1 MKRKEI
7 IEILTKYQTTNP
19 EYVREM
25 HNSMVIDPMDYHKI
39 AEAILQALE
48 EEPFLGCD
56 VCDSSYMDGII
67 RMCNNPDSYHDDSSV
82 STTTSCIHHSGR
94 KELTEQEKLFAQITE
109 QDIEEFIEYIKKR
122 KEKK

>member
-7 IEILTKYQTTNP
+7 IKILTKYQTTNP

-48 EEPFLGCD
+48 EQPVKDEKCEHVTPIC
-56 VCDSSYMDGII
+56 Y
-67 RMCNNPDSYHDDSSV
+67 NPDAFCYRSECDQAD
-82 STTTSCIHHSGR
+82 SCIHHSNR
-94 KELTEQEKLFAQITE
+94 K
-109 QDIEEFIEYIKKR
+109 DKK
-122 KEKK
+122 